1 MQTAR
6 AVRIART
13 EKTRASNGCRYAQI
27 LQEYIDEYELCKR
40 EKRKRPDRPIVIWID
55 PKTAREPREGHVAM
69 TGTGVPVGT
78 PFPNGLYYP
87 GDPDAPVEEI
97 ANCHCYIRRKAGQ
110 QWRTDHTPRQIKV
123 ADYTF
128 RIPPLE
134 LEPKVEPLEQEP
146 KVEPLELEQKVE
158 PDVQTATVYRG
169 YPVWVRIRDERAK
182 VTGVVVAVVQ
192 QGRSAS
198 LAVQTERNGIVYVL
212 VNASEW
218 PAGGVL
224 PGDRITARGKRRD
237 RQTVAADRLIV
248 ERGR

>member
-1 MQTAR
+1 M
-6 AVRIART
+6 
-13 EKTRASNGCRYAQI
+13 
-27 LQEYIDEYELCKR
+27 
-40 EKRKRPDRPIVIWID
+40 
-55 PKTAREPREGHVAM
+55 
-69 TGTGVPVGT
+69 
-78 PFPNGLYYP
+78 
-87 GDPDAPVEEI
+87 EEI

-110 QWRTDHTPRQIKV
+110 KWRTNHTPRQIKV

-128 RIPPLE
+128 RIPPLG
-134 LEPKVEPLEQEP
+134 LA
-146 KVEPLELEQKVE
+146 QKIA

-198 LAVQTERNGIVYVL
+198 LAVQTERNGVVYVL

-218 PAGGVL
+218 PSGGVL

-248 ERGR
+248 ERGH